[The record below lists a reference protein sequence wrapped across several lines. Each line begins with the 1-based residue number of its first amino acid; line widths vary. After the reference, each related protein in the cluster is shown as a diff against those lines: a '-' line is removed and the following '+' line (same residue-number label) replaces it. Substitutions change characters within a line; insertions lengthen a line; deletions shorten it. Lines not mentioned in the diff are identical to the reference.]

1 MSIYNNFS
9 EKDFE
14 YWIFQ
19 MDDKLVSFISSLYG
33 DIKTHLDYSIESLK
47 NVEEWLINTYKT
59 PEAIDAMHRAITVD
73 GFCRYIGEVFR
84 KKIGGHWDMLFQNE
98 SVIEAGPFLTGF
110 QTNERRIH
118 PYELMKKA
126 LQEKSGNF
134 LKSQL
139 QSISE
144 K

>member
-19 MDDKLVSFISSLYG
+19 MDDKLESFISSLYG
-33 DIKTHLDYSIESLK
+33 DIKTHLDYSVASLN

-84 KKIGGHWDMLFQNE
+84 KKLGGHWDMSFQND
-98 SVIEAGPFLTGF
+98 SDVDAGPFLSGF
-110 QTNERRIH
+110 KQNKNRIY
-118 PYELMKKA
+118 PYGLMKKV
-126 LQEKSGNF
+126 LHEKSGNF
-134 LKSQL
+134 LKNEILSL
-139 QSISE
+139 L
-144 K
+144 

>member
-19 MDDKLVSFISSLYG
+19 MDDKLESFISSLYG
-33 DIKTHLDYSIESLK
+33 DIKTHLDYSVTSLN

-84 KKIGGHWDMLFQNE
+84 KKLGGHWDMSFQKD
-98 SVIEAGPFLTGF
+98 SDVGAGPFLSGF
-110 QTNERRIH
+110 KQNENRIY
-118 PYELMKKA
+118 PYGLMKKA
-126 LQEKSGNF
+126 LHEKSGNF
-134 LKSQL
+134 LKNEILSL
-139 QSISE
+139 L
-144 K
+144 

>member
-19 MDDKLVSFISSLYG
+19 MDDKLESFISSLYG
-33 DIKTHLDYSIESLK
+33 DIKTHLNYSIESLK
-47 NVEEWLINTYKT
+47 NVEEWLISTYKT

-84 KKIGGHWDMLFQNE
+84 KKLGGHWDMSFQNE
-98 SVIEAGPFLTGF
+98 TNIEAGPFLTDF
-110 QTNERRIH
+110 KSKDNRIY
-118 PYELMKKA
+118 PYLLMKKA
-126 LQEKSGNF
+126 LREKSGNF
-134 LKSQL
+134 LKKEVEI
-139 QSISE
+139 QSLT
-144 K
+144 

>member
-19 MDDKLVSFISSLYG
+19 MDDKLESFLSSLYG

-59 PEAIDAMHRAITVD
+59 PEAVDAMHRAITVD

-84 KKIGGHWDMLFQNE
+84 KKLGGHWDMSFQNE
-98 SVIEAGPFLTGF
+98 SNVEAGPFLTGL
-110 QTNERRIH
+110 NSGENKIY
-118 PYELMKKA
+118 PYQLIKKA
-126 LQEKSGNF
+126 LQGKSGNL
-134 LKSQL
+134 LKTELESNL
-139 QSISE
+139 
-144 K
+144 